1 MGTLSLKNMTDLG
14 EQEFFNAYSSPE
26 KFTELY
32 EYVKSENMTDL
43 SPQDF
48 FNSYFVGA
56 EAPSVEK
63 KSEESTTESLSE
75 DGSLEL
81 QESEIDFEEVELP
94 KTAVTTAELLDPNI
108 ESTEQDYFE
117 GTFGDILRG
126 FDDLTHLGIGDFV
139 DDMARSA
146 ASGYYQGVTA
156 ENASDLLLRGSY
168 ADEEDI
174 LSFLEANK
182 EAQKLGSSQEMM
194 DYQKTYE
201 ENGKGFTGVVLGLI
215 ENPTVV
221 PELILSSMSA
231 MVFNRDAL
239 ATGAT
244 ILGGGAAYGGAV
256 GAAAGGVGAIPGAV
270 AGAAATIPYAFAAAG
285 SVLEMGSTFAELL
298 QEEFPN
304 EELTAEKVRE
314 AIDDEEIYNKLRNK
328 ALARGITIGVIDA
341 FTGKLGGRVAGKIM
355 QKAGKGATKATKLKS
370 VAAAAGIEAV
380 GGSTG
385 EATARGV
392 IGQDM
397 DVSEIALEG
406 IAEMP
411 GGLKDAISARF
422 SKPKY
427 KINGDKA
434 NAEDVDLAI
443 ETMTIDQL
451 QKVKIDIEND
461 YEGRA
466 QALQDKKIALNVE
479 KQVREMFPDMASGP
493 LQEIVDLHL
502 EMKELEKNDTL
513 FAKGKINEINQRIKQ
528 IEEDQAKKGKVI
540 DKELGEPGEAPI
552 TPNREE
558 RRKEEKRKGKLEE
571 EVEKKLATQ
580 KAREEAEAKGEVV
593 PEEEAEVEV
602 TPEEEAE
609 VEVTPEEEDQI
620 IEEPKNELE
629 ELAQDILLK
638 EDQGTLEDNLGEKG
652 YWNGKEGMIKI
663 DNENENTIVFETADQ
678 IIVLGPRKT
687 NISELEDLKIADE
700 EGVPGDQAVAEQE
713 LTEQGKALI
722 PPEGVDVREGVSE
735 TEKEYELRVEE
746 ERKKFEEAESKK
758 VEKAKEKGYVI
769 YT

>member
-1 MGTLSLKNMTDLG
+1 
-14 EQEFFNAYSSPE
+14 
-26 KFTELY
+26 
-32 EYVKSENMTDL
+32 
-43 SPQDF
+43 
-48 FNSYFVGA
+48 
-56 EAPSVEK
+56 
-63 KSEESTTESLSE
+63 
-75 DGSLEL
+75 
-81 QESEIDFEEVELP
+81 
-94 KTAVTTAELLDPNI
+94 
-108 ESTEQDYFE
+108 
-117 GTFGDILRG
+117 
-126 FDDLTHLGIGDFV
+126 
-139 DDMARSA
+139 
-146 ASGYYQGVTA
+146 
-156 ENASDLLLRGSY
+156 
-168 ADEEDI
+168 
-174 LSFLEANK
+174 
-182 EAQKLGSSQEMM
+182 
-194 DYQKTYE
+194 
-201 ENGKGFTGVVLGLI
+201 
-215 ENPTVV
+215 
-221 PELILSSMSA
+221 
-231 MVFNRDAL
+231 
-239 ATGAT
+239 
-244 ILGGGAAYGGAV
+244 
-256 GAAAGGVGAIPGAV
+256 
-270 AGAAATIPYAFAAAG
+270 
-285 SVLEMGSTFAELL
+285 
-298 QEEFPN
+298 
-304 EELTAEKVRE
+304 
-314 AIDDEEIYNKLRNK
+314 
-328 ALARGITIGVIDA
+328 
-341 FTGKLGGRVAGKIM
+341 M

-370 VAAAAGIEAV
+370 VAAASGIEAV

-397 DVSEIALEG
+397 DISEIALEG

-502 EMKELEKNDTL
+502 ELKELEKNDTL

-558 RRKEEKRKGKLEE
+558 RRKEARRKALLDE

-593 PEEEAEVEV
+593 PEEEAEVKV

-620 IEEPKNELE
+620 VEEPKNELE

-678 IIVLGPRKT
+678 IIELGPRET
-687 NISELEDLKIADE
+687 NISELEDLTIGDE
-700 EGVPGDQAVAEQE
+700 AGVPATQAVAEQE
-713 LTEQGKALI
+713 LTKEGKSLI

-735 TEKEYELRVEE
+735 TEEEYQLRVEQ
-746 ERKKFEEAESKK
+746 ERKKFEEAELKK
-758 VEKAKEKGYVI
+758 VEEAKKKGMSYTPKKFKAKSFPKSYVFSIDGKDYKIIGRKRDKKGLAVVRLKELDTGLERRIVGPKAERILKDEAQRKGKTPESLRLVPEGKEKVQPEATKKTRKEKLAERDKAQEELDKKTLEEVEQMQAQSEKDVQEFEEMALEEAATASVNKDLVKIKGNIFQVTRKKDGTFTVSQRREDNKFIAVKDKATRGRAIGQFKSKKTKAEKKAIQEAESLINEYKKQEADKIESFLDKRIQESSLKGKAKLHIKQVKH
-769 YT
+769 